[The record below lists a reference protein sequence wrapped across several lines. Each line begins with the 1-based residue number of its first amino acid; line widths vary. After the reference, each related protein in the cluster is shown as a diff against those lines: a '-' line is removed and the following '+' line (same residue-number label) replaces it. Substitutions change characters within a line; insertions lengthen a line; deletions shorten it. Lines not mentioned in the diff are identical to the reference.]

1 MKLHKFH
8 NKHLGEYHT
17 YEVNDVYEA
26 IYAAKYP
33 SVVLKLK
40 DGEDLSSNKQAVAK
54 MQLFKVQEKKKNFME
69 MLLKNRVQII
79 EPNTTTIIPGFSYI
93 RYQNKKWKPIFLTS
107 KKEGGLIGCDN
118 FKELCGK
125 LVGDTNDCKAFN
137 KSTCQIKE
145 VKNDNSSEF
154 MEDKDPEINKD
165 DIGPALQKTFLMKAP
180 YYKKLTPFPKRLC
193 HLPPKSC

>member
-40 DGEDLSSNKQAVAK
+40 DGEDLSSNKQTVAK

-107 KKEGGLIGCDN
+107 KKEGGELVDCDN
-118 FKELCGK
+118 FKAMCDKKDYITDENIKSQCETFK
-125 LVGDTNDCKAFN
+125 NSCQTKKVNTYEDDT
-137 KSTCQIKE
+137 
-145 VKNDNSSEF
+145 
-154 MEDKDPEINKD
+154 DPEINKD
-165 DIGPALQKTFLMKAP
+165 
-180 YYKKLTPFPKRLC
+180 
-193 HLPPKSC
+193 